1 MGNLEWAMAMTND
14 AGQPRRGSRNDNCL
28 SLFRIGDWLLA
39 NHLVCDNLSQMNHT
53 IAVESSITKARGR
66 LNKRLG
72 VMFAL
77 VVMTAIATLPFFVIG
92 EDQKVG
98 CCGGEM
104 PVTHD
109 SWMHFNQMR
118 AFYRGLESGRLYP
131 RWDDETHGS
140 YGAPTLAFYPPG
152 AYYVTSLFYFLTRDW
167 SKVWIGFYWLA
178 SFASAA
184 AIYCYARRTM
194 SRRASLVAAA
204 VYAFAPYHLINQY
217 QRGAIAEFLS
227 FIWTPLVL
235 LFAEKLL
242 AEPSRRE
249 LLLSFAGL
257 SAGFGAFLWSH
268 PPTAY
273 QFLLVFGP
281 CFVVWAIRMKRRRE
295 LLIVGCALAFG
306 SMIAAAYFLPAVA
319 EQSLVNYD
327 DVERTWP
334 YHASYVYDFAQKVY
348 DRAGD
353 SFFARLDRI
362 WAFNALAILLLGGAV
377 MNRTYRSYESYK
389 PHLGPIHDGASRK
402 RVWLWAWAGLIAC
415 FLMTKY
421 SEPIGRLIP
430 KIKIGVYSWRMMTLT
445 SFAVAML
452 AGACFEI
459 RRGRPACLPRI
470 GVTGNYRG
478 HAGLLL
484 RWGAS
489 LMILIGAL
497 AVSAWYVAWPMWRAQ
512 SFEPNPEHYNYA
524 TLPRGVPREAPPM
537 DRARL
542 ASGNG
547 RVTIEYWAP
556 ELRRLRVEMEKS
568 DQLQFR
574 TSDFAGWT
582 ATVDGGLAGIKEGA
596 VKNIV
601 IDLPEGEHAVALE
614 LRSTP
619 VRRVGN
625 IITILSLALLFLII
639 GAAFRLKYA

>member
-1 MGNLEWAMAMTND
+1 
-14 AGQPRRGSRNDNCL
+14 
-28 SLFRIGDWLLA
+28 
-39 NHLVCDNLSQMNHT
+39 MNQT
-53 IAVESSITKARGR
+53 FAVESDIGKARGS

-72 VMFAL
+72 VLFSL

-109 SWMHFNQMR
+109 SWMHLNQMR
-118 AFYRGLESGRLYP
+118 AFHRGLESGRLYP
-131 RWDDETHGS
+131 RWDDETHGG

-152 AYYVTSLFYFLTRDW
+152 AYYVTSFFYFLTRDW

-194 SRRASLVAAA
+194 SRAASMMAAA
-204 VYAFAPYHLINQY
+204 VYVFAPYHLINQY
-217 QRGAIAEFLS
+217 QRGAMAEFLS

-235 LFAEKLL
+235 LFAERLL
-242 AEPSRRE
+242 VDSSRRE

-257 SAGFGAFLWSH
+257 SASFGAFLLSH

-273 QFLLVFGP
+273 QFLLVLGP
-281 CFVVWAIRMKRRRE
+281 CFVVWVIRMKRRRG
-295 LLIVGCALAFG
+295 LLFIGCALGFG

-327 DVERTWP
+327 DVELTWP
-334 YHASYVYDFAQKVY
+334 YHASYVYDFTQKVY
-348 DRAGD
+348 DHARD
-353 SFFARLDRI
+353 SFFSRLDRI
-362 WAFNALAILLLGGAV
+362 WAFNAIAILLLGGAV
-377 MNRTYRSYESYK
+377 VKWTNKSYEAYK
-389 PHLGPIHDGASRK
+389 PDSGPIPDSALRK
-402 RVWLWAWAGLIAC
+402 RAWLWAWAGLIAS

-421 SEPIGRLIP
+421 SKPIGRLAP
-430 KIKIGVYSWRMMTLT
+430 KIETGVYSWRMLALA

-459 RRGRPACLPRI
+459 WSKRGGSPTVREGADAEYAPSLTVGLPP
-470 GVTGNYRG
+470 
-478 HAGLLL
+478 L
-484 RWGAS
+484 AS
-489 LMILIGAL
+489 LVVLIAAL
-497 AVSAWYVAWPMWRAQ
+497 AASAWYVAWPMWRAQ

-524 TLPRGVPREAPPM
+524 TLPRGAPREAPPM
-537 DRARL
+537 DRAQL

-547 RVTIEYWAP
+547 RVTIESWAP
-556 ELRRLRVEMEKS
+556 ELRRLLVEAPKP

-574 TSDFAGWT
+574 TTNFAGWT
-582 ATVDGGLAGIKEGA
+582 ATVDGGMAEIKEGA
-596 VKNIV
+596 VKNVV
-601 IDLPEGEHAVALE
+601 IDLPEGKHSVTLE

-619 VRRVGN
+619 ARRAGN
-625 IITILSLALLFLII
+625 VITILSLALLILITI
-639 GAAFRLKYA
+639 AAIRLK

>member
-1 MGNLEWAMAMTND
+1 M
-14 AGQPRRGSRNDNCL
+14 
-28 SLFRIGDWLLA
+28 
-39 NHLVCDNLSQMNHT
+39 VCDNLPQMNHT
-53 IAVESSITKARGR
+53 IAVESDIGKTRVR
-66 LNKRLG
+66 LNERLG
-72 VMFAL
+72 VLLAL

-131 RWDDETHGS
+131 RWDDETHGG
-140 YGAPTLAFYPPG
+140 YGAPTLAFYPPV
-152 AYYVTSLFYFLTRDW
+152 AYYGASLFYFLTRDW

-178 SFASAA
+178 SFASAG
-184 AIYCYARRTM
+184 AIFCYARRTM
-194 SRRASLVAAA
+194 SRAASLMAAA
-204 VYAFAPYHLINQY
+204 VYVFAPYHLINQY
-217 QRGAIAEFLS
+217 QRGAMAEFLS

-235 LFAEKLL
+235 LFAERLL
-242 AEPSRRE
+242 ADSSRRE

-257 SAGFGAFLWSH
+257 SASFGAFLCSH

-273 QFLLVFGP
+273 QFLLVLGP
-281 CFVVWAIRMKRRRE
+281 CFVVWAIWMKRRRG
-295 LLIVGCALAFG
+295 LVIIGCALCLG
-306 SMIAAAYFLPAVA
+306 LMIAAAYFLPAVA

-334 YHASYVYDFAQKVY
+334 YHASYVYDSAQKVY
-348 DRAGD
+348 DHVRG
-353 SFFARLDRI
+353 SFFSRLDRI
-362 WAFNALAILLLGGAV
+362 WAFNAISVSAGVLACLLSAKGAWR
-377 MNRTYRSYESYK
+377 NRAGK
-389 PHLGPIHDGASRK
+389 NVCAS

-430 KIKIGVYSWRMMTLT
+430 KIETGVYSWRMMSLT

-452 AGACFEI
+452 AGACFEVCSAAF
-459 RRGRPACLPRI
+459 RRKRLNHQALPPE
-470 GVTGNYRG
+470 GGATNLAPLVT
-478 HAGLLL
+478 
-484 RWGAS
+484 S
-489 LMILIGAL
+489 LMILIAAL
-497 AVSAWYVAWPMWRAQ
+497 AASAWYVAWPMWRVQ

-524 TLPRGVPREAPPM
+524 TLPRGAPREAPPM
-537 DRARL
+537 DQARL

-547 RVTIEYWAP
+547 RVTVEYWAP
-556 ELRRLRVEMEKS
+556 ELRRLRVEAPKP

-574 TSDFAGWT
+574 TSNFAGWT
-582 ATVDGGLAGIKEGA
+582 AIIDGGLTEIKEGA

-601 IDLPEGEHAVALE
+601 IDAPEGEHTVTLE

-619 VRRVGN
+619 VRRAGN
-625 IITILSLALLFLII
+625 VITILSLALLFSITI
-639 GAAFRLKYA
+639 AAIRLK

>member
-1 MGNLEWAMAMTND
+1 M
-14 AGQPRRGSRNDNCL
+14 
-28 SLFRIGDWLLA
+28 
-39 NHLVCDNLSQMNHT
+39 VCDNLRHMNHT
-53 IAVESSITKARGR
+53 IAAESDIGKARGR
-66 LNKRLG
+66 LKKRLG
-72 VMFAL
+72 VLFSL
-77 VVMTAIATLPFFVIG
+77 VVITAIATLPFFVIG

-109 SWMHFNQMR
+109 SWMHLNQMR
-118 AFYRGLESGRLYP
+118 AFNRGLEAGRLYP
-131 RWDDETHGS
+131 RWDDETHGG

-152 AYYVTSLFYFLTRDW
+152 AYYVTSFFYFLTRDW

-194 SRRASLVAAA
+194 SRAASLMAAA
-204 VYAFAPYHLINQY
+204 VYVFAPYHLINQY
-217 QRGAIAEFLS
+217 QRGAMAEFLS

-235 LFAEKLL
+235 LFAERLL
-242 AEPSRRE
+242 TDSSRRE

-257 SAGFGAFLWSH
+257 SASFGAFLMSH

-273 QFLLVFGP
+273 QFLLVLGP
-281 CFVVWAIRMKRRRE
+281 CFVVWAIRMKRRRG
-295 LLIVGCALAFG
+295 LLFIGCALGFG

-348 DRAGD
+348 DHARD
-353 SFFARLDRI
+353 SFFSRLDRI
-362 WAFNALAILLLGGAV
+362 WAFNALAISGSAGILACLFRSKGAWR
-377 MNRTYRSYESYK
+377 NRAGK
-389 PHLGPIHDGASRK
+389 DACAP

-421 SEPIGRLIP
+421 SKPIGRLIP
-430 KIKIGVYSWRMMTLT
+430 KIETGVYSWRMLALA

-459 RRGRPACLPRI
+459 WSKSGGSPTVREGADAKYAPSLTVGLPP
-470 GVTGNYRG
+470 
-478 HAGLLL
+478 L
-484 RWGAS
+484 AS
-489 LMILIGAL
+489 LVVLITAL
-497 AVSAWYVAWPMWRAQ
+497 AASAWYVAWPMWRAQ

-524 TLPRGVPREAPPM
+524 TLPRGAPREAPPM
-537 DRARL
+537 DRAQL

-547 RVTIEYWAP
+547 RVTVEYWAP
-556 ELRRLRVEMEKS
+556 ELRRLRVEASKP

-574 TSDFAGWT
+574 TSNFAGWT
-582 ATVDGGLAGIKEGA
+582 AIVDGGLTEIKEGA

-601 IDLPEGEHAVALE
+601 IDAPEGEHAVTLE
-614 LRSTP
+614 LRPTP
-619 VRRVGN
+619 VRRAGN
-625 IITILSLALLFLII
+625 VITILSLALLFSITI
-639 GAAFRLKYA
+639 AAIRLK